1 MANFNVNQVRQ
12 LYVAKT
18 APQLV
23 TPATVQS
30 LLTTPGDFGYGYD
43 KEGNLFFASCGA
55 NGELVRSD
63 LIDAK
68 SIKHVTYLTKTKDVY
83 ALKKATVAMLSTTNS
98 GNPVAGQDYTIVVK
112 FNGLHGFGPE
122 YTYVKIGSHKAVTG
136 ETAAQLLG
144 HLAVSLFLNM
154 SADDQKLANVYCG
167 STLLTKAN
175 VAAHVAGTTP
185 ITGASVVIEEVEQPW
200 VRGTK
205 AAIVIPFDV
214 TAKYINDANGN
225 TLPWATVTPGASS
238 TTIKNSKKIADLE
251 YFCMGER
258 GDWYRNVGWP
268 NVIQTK
274 YLVPADST
282 DAAGYNVL
290 TIHYKYIGGG
300 DEAASR
306 LSVKDIQI
314 VSTTDLSAVASAV
327 AELAAVMGNPPEVVS
342 DSSSSGTTEG

>member
-23 TPATVQS
+23 ADADVQTK
-30 LLTTPGDFGYGYD
+30 LANAGDFGYSGLD
-43 KEGNLFFASCGA
+43 KDNCFFFSSRGA

-63 LIDAK
+63 LINAK
-68 SIKHVTYLTKTKDVY
+68 SIKHVTYLPKAKDVY
-83 ALKKATVAMLSTTNS
+83 ALKTATIAMNSTTNS

-112 FNGLHGFGPE
+112 FNGMHGFGSE
-122 YTYVKIGSHKAVTG
+122 YTYLKIGSHKAVTG

-154 SADDQKLANVYCG
+154 SADDQKLVNVYCG

-200 VRGTK
+200 VRGVK
-205 AAIVIPFDV
+205 AAIVVPFDV
-214 TAKYINDANGN
+214 TAKYINDANGE
-225 TLPWATVTPGASS
+225 TLPWATVTLGESA
-238 TTIKNSKKIADLE
+238 TTIKNTKKIADLE

-268 NVIQTK
+268 HVIQTN

-282 DAAGYNVL
+282 DADGYNVL

-314 VSTTDLSAVASAV
+314 VSTVDLSALKTAV
-327 AELAAVMGNPPEVVS
+327 ENYIKKGDDNEI
-342 DSSSSGTTEG
+342 